1 MGPIGESALII
12 LYYLPKE
19 SSLEPLRGVPL
30 CEDAFSY
37 FIRKK
42 TPPPLRSIPKRPTY
56 WMVGWVGGCIYLSKK
71 CLEKMWVFFFAF
83 FSNIFSGGTIII
95 FFHDQQVKNRA
106 RRSKMEPKIDTFCH
120 VDTRVLGIFGIKKD
134 VFWTFSKLFWSCL
147 RSVWALF
154 LTIKG
159 PLLVL
164 FSTPKV
170 DKWPRKL
177 YFTVKYLLILTLWGV
192 IFDQFRFK

>member
-1 MGPIGESALII
+1 MGVFTFQ
-12 LYYLPKE
+12 KN
-19 SSLEPLRGVPL
+19 V
-30 CEDAFSY
+30 
-37 FIRKK
+37 
-42 TPPPLRSIPKRPTY
+42 
-56 WMVGWVGGCIYLSKK
+56 WKK
-71 CLEKMWVFFFAF
+71 CEFFFFAF
-83 FSNIFSGGTIII
+83 FKNIFSGGTIII
-95 FFHDQQVKNRA
+95 FFHDQQAKNRA

-159 PLLVL
+159 LLLVL

-170 DKWPRKL
+170 DK
-177 YFTVKYLLILTLWGV
+177 
-192 IFDQFRFK
+192 